1 MFVAELL
8 AKSPCDGLLP
18 IEIGGLSLSE
28 ATWVKMTSLA
38 PNHGQEAALADVLQT
53 AHGMTLPRPNRST
66 GKEGA
71 RAVWFGH
78 EQVILIG
85 PDPAASLA
93 DYAALTD
100 QSDAW
105 AVVLL
110 EGEGAEDV
118 LARLVPLDLRRA
130 HFKRG
135 HTARSQLQHM
145 MVSITRVGD
154 ARFQIMAFRSM
165 AKTLVHE
172 LEIAMKG
179 VAARRAS

>member
-1 MFVAELL
+1 MAELL
-8 AKSPCDGLLP
+8 AKSPCEGLLP
-18 IEIGGLSLSE
+18 KEVDGLTLSE
-28 ATWVKMTSLA
+28 ATRATMTSLS
-38 PNHGQEAALADVLQT
+38 PYRGQEAALSDVLKT
-53 AHGMTLPRPNRST
+53 EHGMALPRPNRSA

-71 RAVWFGH
+71 RAVWFGQR
-78 EQVILIG
+78 QVMLIG
-85 PDPAASLA
+85 PDPALSLA
-93 DYAALTD
+93 DHAALTD

-118 LARLVPLDLRRA
+118 LARLVPLDLRRE
-130 HFKRG
+130 HFKKG

-172 LEIAMKG
+172 LEIAMIG